1 MDNELRQRLA
11 SAAET
16 DPMMREALKEIEW
29 LDSRPFEEFPAYWHA
44 RLNDY
49 APPGWR
55 HQAATNALRND
66 ALAYEKQVIRRM
78 FDELEAIAWRRG
90 YVDSP
95 SHTDMPLDEVLA
107 YAKQQ
112 SPLGQLHAA
121 YLRGFIEARAF
132 LMLKATVVEHSKLA
146 AQLEKLDS
154 IVH

>member
-1 MDNELRQRLA
+1 VENDLKQRLA
-11 SAAET
+11 SAAEN
-16 DPMMREALKEIEW
+16 DPMVREALTHIEW
-29 LDSRPFEEFPAYWHA
+29 LDSRPFEEFLAYWHE
-44 RLNDY
+44 RLNGHTSPD
-49 APPGWR
+49 WR
-55 HQAATNALRND
+55 NRAASDPLLTD
-66 ALAYEKQVIRRM
+66 ALAYEKKVVRRM

-112 SPLGQLHAA
+112 CPLGQLHAA
-121 YLRGFIEARAF
+121 YLHGFIEARAF

-146 AQLEKLDS
+146 AQLEKLDA

>member
-1 MDNELRQRLA
+1 
-11 SAAET
+11 
-16 DPMMREALKEIEW
+16 MMRQALKEIEW

-44 RLNDY
+44 RLTDY
-49 APPGWR
+49 TPPSW
-55 HQAATNALRND
+55 HAEAASGPLLQD
-66 ALAYEKQVIRRM
+66 ALAYEKRVIRRM

-132 LMLKATVVEHSKLA
+132 IMLKATVVEHSNLA